1 MQTTNDTTV
10 KASRTITPIEGTDG
24 RFEWYQ
30 YNDDLRIIHDRE
42 TDTFSMASIARSLK
56 ISTKHTA
63 GWLADERGKSAISG
77 LKNAPEFGGTHIVLI
92 NDIPKAGFPI
102 IVRGKYLHR
111 LLVNRFASDICPA
124 YSYKIALLLDDHFE
138 LQRKV
143 EENRALSDKNKS
155 LEQKVDQLLV
165 DNRDLKNSMR
175 VIQTKVTSIE
185 VTLSGLV
192 ESVTELRNH
201 VTSNK
206 ICRYIIVL
214 WVIESESNDDTTI
227 IRPFCGLRENL
238 PKVDGRKVF
247 EYDVPCSIDTFKE
260 TLERLKNDYYY
271 KTYYRSIVLKT
282 RYLDEFIEAFS
293 YTFKRINRTVYDIS
307 AQLDGLTE
315 TVADMGS
322 TMESKLNEIIQKY
335 APFMKQYDVPC
346 EIVSAIG
353 NGTLMF
359 PYRGKQY
366 EVHLRS
372 KTQKPFIKINGKP
385 FVISVANFRRAFL

>member
-1 MQTTNDTTV
+1 MKIQT
-10 KASRTITPIEGTDG
+10 G

-30 YNDDLRIIHDRE
+30 YNEDLRIIHCKDD
-42 TDTFSMASIARSLK
+42 DTFHAGSIIRALG
-56 ISTKHTA
+56 STKRVNNWIRNCETME
-63 GWLADERGKSAISG
+63 LMRGFKCMR
-77 LKNAPEFGGTHIVLI
+77 EFAQGPLTMHHSQFNNVKCIEGTYI
-92 NDIPKAGFPI
+92 
-102 IVRGKYLHR
+102 HR
-111 LLVNRFASDICPA
+111 LLINHFAVWISPRYA
-124 YSYKIALLLDDHFE
+124 YKISILLDDHFE

-143 EENRALSDKNKS
+143 EENRQLTSENKT
-155 LEQKVDQLLV
+155 LTQKVDQLLV

-175 VIQTKVTSIE
+175 MIQTKITSIE
-185 VTLSGLV
+185 VTLGGLV

-214 WVIESESNDDTTI
+214 WVIENESNNDTTI
-227 IRPFCGLRENL
+227 IHPFCGLRENL

-271 KTYYRSIVLKT
+271 KTYYRSIVLKM

-322 TMESKLNEIIQKY
+322 SMESKLSEIIQKY
-335 APFMKQYDVPC
+335 MPFMQQYDVPC
-346 EIVSAIG
+346 DIVTAIG

>member
-1 MQTTNDTTV
+1 VGQLYYRIDDEGAV
-10 KASRTITPIEGTDG
+10 KGTSG
-24 RFEWYQ
+24 MYLTR
-30 YNDDLRIIHDRE
+30 
-42 TDTFSMASIARSLK
+42 
-56 ISTKHTA
+56 
-63 GWLADERGKSAISG
+63 LAINIFVADYS
-77 LKNAPEFGGTHIVLI
+77 PE
-92 NDIPKAGFPI
+92 
-102 IVRGKYLHR
+102 YL
-111 LLVNRFASDICPA
+111 
-124 YSYKIALLLDDHFE
+124 YKIMILLDDHFE

-143 EENRALSDKNKS
+143 EENRALEDKNKS
-155 LEQKVDQLLV
+155 LEQKVDQLLI

-175 VIQTKVTSIE
+175 VIQNKVTSIE
-185 VTLSGLV
+185 VTLGGLV

-214 WVIESESNDDTTI
+214 WVIESESNNDTTI

-346 EIVSAIG
+346 EIVTAIG

-372 KTQKPFIKINGKP
+372 KTQKPYIKFNGKP
-385 FVISVANFRRAFL
+385 FVISVANFRKAFL

>member
-1 MQTTNDTTV
+1 MQPINT
-10 KASRTITPIEGTDG
+10 SRTITPIEGTDG

-42 TDTFSMASIARSLK
+42 TDMFNMNSIAKALN
-56 ISTKHTA
+56 ISTKNIA
-63 GWLADERGKSAISG
+63 RWLTNKDTIKYMSG
-77 LKNAPEFGGTHIVLI
+77 FMNLLKFEEVRQLTREVPQSGTV
-92 NDIPKAGFPI
+92 KA
-102 IVRGKYLHR
+102 VRGKYLHR
-111 LLVNRFASDICPA
+111 LLINRFASDICPEYA
-124 YSYKIALLLDDHFE
+124 YKIALLLDDHFE

-185 VTLSGLV
+185 VTLTGLV

-322 TMESKLNEIIQKY
+322 TMELKLNEIIQKY

-346 EIVSAIG
+346 EIVNAIG

-359 PYRGKQY
+359 PYKGKQY

-372 KTQKPFIKINGKP
+372 KTQKPYIKFNGKP
-385 FVISVANFRRAFL
+385 CVISVANFRRTFL